1 MSATA
6 EQVACEV
13 LEVVPLIMRAV
24 REQMR
29 GHRAAEVSVPQ
40 FRALGFLE
48 RHEGASL
55 TDVADHIGL
64 TLPSMSKLM
73 DGLVERKLAK
83 REFDTLDRRRVTLG
97 LTPHGRAV
105 LQASRDSTHAY
116 LAEVLARLAP
126 AERTTVIEGLRA
138 LRPLFQSEREVQ
150 IEAQRG
156 PNANS

>member
-13 LEVVPLIMRAV
+13 LEVVPLMMRAI

-97 LTPHGRAV
+97 LTPRGRAV
-105 LQASRDSTHAY
+105 LQAARDSTHAY
-116 LAEVLARLAP
+116 LAEVLARLSP
-126 AERTTVIEGLRA
+126 AERSTVIQAMQA

-150 IEAQRG
+150 IEAERG
-156 PNANS
+156 HNGNS

>member
-1 MSATA
+1 MNATP

-13 LEVVPLIMRAV
+13 LDVAPQMMRAI

-48 RHEGASL
+48 AHEGASL

-83 REFDTLDRRRVTLG
+83 REFDALDRRRVTLE
-97 LTPHGRAV
+97 LTPRGRAV
-105 LQASRDSTHAY
+105 LQAARDSTHAY
-116 LAEVLARLAP
+116 LAEVLTRLSP
-126 AERTTVIEGLRA
+126 AERTTVMQAMQA
-138 LRPLFQSEREVQ
+138 LRPLFKSEREAQ
-150 IEAQRG
+150 IEAERSHDE
-156 PNANS
+156 PA

>member
-13 LEVVPLIMRAV
+13 LEVVPLIMRAI

-97 LTPHGRAV
+97 LTPRGRAV
-105 LQASRDSTHAY
+105 LQAARDSTHAY
-116 LAEVLARLAP
+116 LAEVLVHLSP
-126 AERTTVIEGLRA
+126 SERSTVVEA
-138 LRPLFQSEREVQ
+138 MQVLRPLFQSEREVQ
-150 IEAQRG
+150 IEAERG
-156 PNANS
+156 HNGNS